1 MEITIWVDLDEV
13 LAELLDYILEY
24 NDYKIWNLELTRN
37 EIKNYYI
44 HNQSNIDISVE
55 DAIKWFRIPMF
66 NDINNYKIPPVN
78 RSKENL
84 IKLKS
89 KWYNLIV
96 VTARV
101 EDIFWDYTKKWIDIH
116 FWWIFD
122 KIIFADHF
130 HEKHKDKSEIC
141 IENWIKYMIEDNY
154 DYATEL
160 ANNWIKTYLLEKPW
174 NNWQENYH
182 ENIVKIKYWDDIEI

>member
-1 MEITIWVDLDEV
+1 
-13 LAELLDYILEY
+13 
-24 NDYKIWNLELTRN
+24 LELTRN

-89 KWYNLIV
+89 K
-96 VTARV
+96 
-101 EDIFWDYTKKWIDIH
+101 
-116 FWWIFD
+116 
-122 KIIFADHF
+122 
-130 HEKHKDKSEIC
+130 
-141 IENWIKYMIEDNY
+141 
-154 DYATEL
+154 
-160 ANNWIKTYLLEKPW
+160 
-174 NNWQENYH
+174 
-182 ENIVKIKYWDDIEI
+182 